1 MAINVSALTA
11 YVEEQR
17 LPLIRKTIF
26 AAPSVKYFN
35 LQTGVKHAAA
45 LNILNTTVAFGDGA
59 SCGWDEAG
67 TSAFSQRT
75 LEVGNYKV
83 NMSFCDKAMLKY
95 WNGYDV
101 RVAAGQKS
109 LPFEEEFINGVIDKV
124 KQAIE
129 KNIWQGVKATDR
141 MDGILTILNSE
152 SSAIKVDAEAGAT
165 VYEKVLAAYENIP
178 ADILD
183 KASIFIGVDDFR
195 DLCVE
200 LTAKNLYHYVSE
212 LDEKLEI
219 ILPGTSTRV
228 LAVSGL
234 NGTHTIVAADG
245 DNIYYGVDME
255 GDEEK
260 FDLWYSQDNQEFRLA
275 INFNAGVQVAFPDE
289 IVLVQDASSDSE

>member
-11 YVEEQR
+11 YVDEQR

-26 AAPSVKYFN
+26 AAPSVKHFN

-59 SCGWDEAG
+59 TCGWNEAG
-67 TSAFSQRT
+67 SSAFSQRT

-109 LPFEEEFINGVIDKV
+109 LPFEEDFVAGVIDGV
-124 KQAIE
+124 AE
-129 KNIWQGVKATDR
+129 KLETIIWQGVKATDKI
-141 MDGILTILNSE
+141 DGILTILGKE
-152 SSAIKVDAEAGAT
+152 GTVIKTEAGT
-165 VYEKVLAAYENIP
+165 TIYDSVLNAYKAIP
-178 ADILD
+178 AKKLD
-183 KASIFIGVDDFR
+183 KAAMFIGVDKFR
-195 DLCVE
+195 DLVLE
-200 LTAKNLYHYVSE
+200 LTAKNLYHYNPAV
-212 LDEKLEI
+212 DEKMEI
-219 ILPGTSTRV
+219 VLPGTNTRV
-228 LAVSGL
+228 IAVSGL
-234 NGTHTIVAADG
+234 NGKASVVAADPE
-245 DNIYYGVDME
+245 NIYYGVDME

-289 IVLVQDASSDSE
+289 VVLGAL

>member
-11 YVEEQR
+11 YVDEQR

-26 AAPSVKYFN
+26 AAPSVKHFN

-59 SCGWDEAG
+59 TCGWNEAG
-67 TSAFSQRT
+67 SSAFSQRT

-109 LPFEEEFINGVIDKV
+109 LPFEEDFVNGVIDGV
-124 KQAIE
+124 AE
-129 KNIWQGVKATDR
+129 KLETIIWQGVKATDKI
-141 MDGILTILNSE
+141 DGILTILGKE
-152 SSAIKVDAEAGAT
+152 GTVIKTEAGT
-165 VYEKVLAAYENIP
+165 TIYDSVLNAYKAIP
-178 ADILD
+178 AKKLD
-183 KASIFIGVDDFR
+183 KAAMFIGVDKFR
-195 DLCVE
+195 DLVLE
-200 LTAKNLYHYVSE
+200 LTAKNLYHYNPAV
-212 LDEKLEI
+212 DEKMEI
-219 ILPGTSTRV
+219 VLPGTNTRV
-228 LAVSGL
+228 IAVSGL
-234 NGTHTIVAADG
+234 NGKASVVAADPE
-245 DNIYYGVDME
+245 NIYYGVDME

-289 IVLVQDASSDSE
+289 VVLGAL